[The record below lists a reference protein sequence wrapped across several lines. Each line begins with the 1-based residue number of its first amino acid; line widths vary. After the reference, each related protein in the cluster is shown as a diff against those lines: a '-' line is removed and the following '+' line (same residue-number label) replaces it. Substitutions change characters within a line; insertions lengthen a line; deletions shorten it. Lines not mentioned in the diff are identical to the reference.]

1 MRPLTCVIAAG
12 MLAVATPSA
21 QAATGVYG
29 EAFGTLYQLDLDTQ
43 VATRVGDAGRYGSQV
58 IGNIS
63 GLTTM
68 PDGSMYAVAGALKL
82 LVGVDAESGRADV
95 LGDFGLA
102 GQGDPMRND
111 ALDLNM
117 IADCDSVLWLTSAY
131 ARKLW
136 TVDPADGAT
145 TLVGTTGPAISGLAV
160 RDGELFGATGKD
172 DNRFYRIDPATGA
185 ATPIGSFGAGV
196 NRWINSVSMS
206 FGEDG
211 TLWAVLN
218 YVPPEDDSQA
228 PADWSD
234 LATIDPATGA
244 LEIIGPLTGPE
255 ALRQIGMKGFTA
267 GPPQCGRG
275 TLPPVSAPV
284 NSPLALLL
292 LGLFMAVAVGVNRRR
307 FAR

>member
-1 MRPLTCVIAAG
+1 MRPLTCFIAAG

-21 QAATGVYG
+21 RAATGAYG
-29 EAFGTLYQLDLDTQ
+29 EAFDTLYRLDLEAPA
-43 VATRVGDAGRYGSQV
+43 ATRVGDAGRYAGQT

-68 PDGSMYAVAGALKL
+68 PDGSLYAVAGGLKL
-82 LVGVDAESGRADV
+82 LIGVDAEDGRAEV
-95 LGDFGLA
+95 LGNLGLS
-102 GQGDPMRND
+102 GQGDPTRND

-117 IADCDSVLWLTSAY
+117 IADCDGVLWLTSAY

-136 TVDPADGAT
+136 TVDPANGAT
-145 TLVGTTGPAISGLAV
+145 TLVGATGPAISGLAV
-160 RDGELFGATGKD
+160 RDGVLFGATGKD

-185 ATPIGSFGAGV
+185 ATPIGPFGSGV
-196 NRWINSVSMS
+196 TRWINSVSMS

-218 YVPPEDDSQA
+218 YVPPEDDSQT

-234 LATIDPATGA
+234 LATIDPATGS

-255 ALRQIGMKGFTA
+255 TLRAIGMKGFTA

-284 NSPLALLL
+284 NSPWALLL
-292 LGLFMAVAVGVNRRR
+292 LGLFMAVAVGLNRRR

>member
-12 MLAVATPSA
+12 MLVVATPSA
-21 QAATGVYG
+21 LAATGVYG
-29 EAFGTLYQLDLDTQ
+29 EAFDTLYRLDLDTQ
-43 VATRVGDAGRYGSQV
+43 AATRVGDAGRYGSQV

-68 PDGSMYAVAGALKL
+68 PDGSMYAVAGGLKL
-82 LVGVDAESGRADV
+82 LVGVDAESGRAEV
-95 LGDFGLA
+95 LGGFGLS
-102 GQGDPMRND
+102 GQGDPTRND

-117 IADCDSVLWLTSAY
+117 IADCDGTLWLTSAY

-145 TLVGTTGPAISGLAV
+145 TLVGATGHAISGLAV
-160 RDGELFGATGKD
+160 RDDELFGAAGKD

-185 ATPIGSFGAGV
+185 ATPIGPFGANV
-196 NRWINSVSMS
+196 TRWINSVSMS
-206 FGEDG
+206 FDEDG

-218 YVPPEDDSQA
+218 YVPPENDSDV

-234 LATIDPATGA
+234 LATIDPASGK
-244 LEIIGPLTGPE
+244 LEIVGPITGPE
-255 ALRQIGMKGFTA
+255 GLRRIGMKGFTV
-267 GPPQCGRG
+267 GQPQCGRG
-275 TLPPVSAPV
+275 TLPPVGAPV

>member
-21 QAATGVYG
+21 RAATDAYG
-29 EAFGTLYQLDLDTQ
+29 EAFDTLYRLDLDTR
-43 VATRVGDAGRYGSQV
+43 VATRIGDAGRYAGQT

-68 PDGSMYAVAGALKL
+68 PDGSMYAVAGGLKL
-82 LVGVDAESGRADV
+82 LLGLDAGNGRADV

-102 GQGDPMRND
+102 GQGDPARND

-117 IADCDSVLWLTSAY
+117 IAGCDDTLWLSSAY

-145 TLVGTTGPAISGLAV
+145 TLVGATGHAISGLAV
-160 RDGELFGATGKD
+160 RGDELFGAAGKD
-172 DNRFYRIDPATGA
+172 DNRFYRIDTATGA
-185 ATPIGSFGAGV
+185 ATPIGAFGPGV
-196 NRWINSVSMS
+196 TRWINSVSMS

-218 YVPPEDDSQA
+218 YIPPEDDSA
-228 PADWSD
+228 PPAEWSD
-234 LATIDPATGA
+234 LARIDPATGK
-244 LEIIGPLTGPE
+244 LEIVGPLTGPE
-255 ALRQIGMKGFTA
+255 SLRQVGMKGFTA

-284 NSPLALLL
+284 DAPWALAL
-292 LGLFMAVAVGVNRRR
+292 LGLFMAGAAFANRRR